1 MLEHG
6 EVAGAIVAWCLFHCK
21 KATKEFVERDL
32 TVEDVAPFSKREW
45 VKFMHAAEH
54 KVRHAPTIEEAENL
68 MDTLRKTLS
77 LQTLTPQG
85 FTCGDACI
93 LDVHRSSEDPNVY
106 EIRWVGIE
114 GASSTVPAIDVDED
128 GQVEE
133 VFANPF
139 CVQKLADRTVWWKKY
154 IMLWLECVIKRRVR
168 QVNTACEIV
177 NEVLKHNSFDGDVA
191 ARRDDFAVK
200 RKVDFEGTQAMYAE
214 QRLRTLKRREPR
226 DDMVKLDPAVAE
238 VAILL
243 TRAFKQQKVDR
254 KEKFTWEVACAEINI
269 LLEGSDEAA
278 TLSKTRRFAKQ
289 QYLMK
294 MSDHAT
300 IITAY
305 KTWAVSNCFGTA
317 DESATIHMP
326 SEVASDLGGA
336 YANEPEPSA
345 EECAA
350 EFDGELE
357 LGEFT
362 ILDLDATSDVGK
374 VLAFFENE
382 IGDML
387 WYPVEVTAVEE
398 QSSGRTLITVRYMD
412 GCLSIDQLKRDTD
425 MYTCDHDEM
434 IYKIFTI
441 GLPHYHGSDID
452 EEELVEMEWV
462 ANFVEEDDAFPTTTP
477 GPGAASPLAA
487 VPEEARME
495 AFDNEQAEFFA
506 GGHKVNVDMDV
517 QQEDQVAPEAHA
529 SAEVASVDAM
539 VEHAGCA
546 DHVAV
551 GEPDG
556 VRDAWMVPPR
566 GKRSRMATKSRTS
579 KRSRQAVGHYAHMHK
594 GKA

>member
-93 LDVHRSSEDPNVY
+93 LDVHRNSEDPNVY

-114 GASSTVPAIDVDED
+114 GASLTVPAIDVDED

-139 CVQKLADRTVWWKKY
+139 RVQKLADRTVWWKKY
-154 IMLWLECVIKRRVR
+154 IVLWLECVIKRRVR

-191 ARRDDFAVK
+191 ARRDDYAVK

-226 DDMVKLDPAVAE
+226 DDMAEDSQQVPCAEGDGVACETWQKKGAKQVKLDPAVAE

-305 KTWAVSNCFGTA
+305 KTWAVSNCFGTT

-462 ANFVEEDDAFPTTTP
+462 ANFVEEVRLLHPSCTPIDA
-477 GPGAASPLAA
+477 
-487 VPEEARME
+487 
-495 AFDNEQAEFFA
+495 
-506 GGHKVNVDMDV
+506 
-517 QQEDQVAPEAHA
+517 
-529 SAEVASVDAM
+529 
-539 VEHAGCA
+539 
-546 DHVAV
+546 
-551 GEPDG
+551 
-556 VRDAWMVPPR
+556 PR
-566 GKRSRMATKSRTS
+566 TL
-579 KRSRQAVGHYAHMHK
+579 
-594 GKA
+594 